1 VKALAQNWIDER
13 KIRILVQYNAEPHPE
28 LPGVPLVMS
37 LARSDAERAAM
48 RLLFA
53 RTEYARPFFLPP
65 DVPRERVEALRRA
78 FDATMK
84 DPAFVAEAAKLQLEV
99 SPMTGEAVQAVVG
112 EIARTPPAVANRV
125 RAALEAP
132 AAK

>member
-1 VKALAQNWIDER
+1 
-13 KIRILVQYNAEPHPE
+13 
-28 LPGVPLVMS
+28 M
-37 LARSDAERAAM
+37 
-48 RLLFA
+48 FA

-65 DVPRERVEALRRA
+65 DVPAERVEALRRA

-84 DPAFVAEAAKLQLEV
+84 DKAFLAEAAKLQLEV
-99 SPMTGEAVQAVVG
+99 SPMAGEAVQALVG
-112 EIARTPPAVANRV
+112 EIVRTPPSVAARV